1 MYLDFMRR
9 RSLSVILAAAFV
21 LVIASCATESDSL
34 PQLGDLAGA
43 APAGEP
49 AADFSV
55 MTFDGATFTLSD
67 HLATDGRP
75 VFLNLWASWCAPC
88 RAEMPDIDEAAAN
101 NTGVVFIGVA
111 VKDVED
117 KSRDFADEIGV
128 GYPLAF
134 DETREVDE
142 GYLPPGLPATYFI
155 SSDGEIVERFF
166 GPLTAEQI
174 EEKLTTHFG

>member
-1 MYLDFMRR
+1 M
-9 RSLSVILAAAFV
+9 A
-21 LVIASCATESDSL
+21 
-34 PQLGDLAGA
+34 
-43 APAGEP
+43 
-49 AADFSV
+49 
-55 MTFDGATFTLSD
+55 
-67 HLATDGRP
+67 
-75 VFLNLWASWCAPC
+75 
-88 RAEMPDIDEAAAN
+88 
-101 NTGVVFIGVA
+101 FIGVA